1 MKNSDTL
8 IKIKYNLSR
17 FTAVR
22 GLSAISSSKIC
33 CISVKILHG
42 LIDLMLTDRTD
53 KDVESL
59 MEELSY
65 AILLCN
71 QLDGNKDVDG
81 EAKTVE
87 IITGLPSTQKMLLE
101 DAEAIYRADPSA
113 RSVTEVMLC
122 YPGFF
127 AIAAYRIAHLLYTKG
142 IPYMPRIMSEYAHS
156 KTGIDIHPGATIGVG
171 LCIDHGTG
179 VVIGET
185 AVVGD
190 RVRIYQGVTLGAKSL
205 HTESTDLRGI
215 KRHPTVGNDCVIYA
229 NATILGGDTV
239 IGDSCTVGGNVW
251 LTHSLSSGHT
261 VFYEKK

>member
-1 MKNSDTL
+1 MKNSDILTN
-8 IKIKYNLSR
+8 IKYNLSR
-17 FTAVR
+17 FPTVR
-22 GLSAISSSKIC
+22 GLTDTSFEIC
-33 CISVKILHG
+33 RSSVKILHG
-42 LIDLMLTDRTD
+42 LIDMMLADITDND
-53 KDVESL
+53 GESL
-59 MEELSY
+59 MDELCRTI
-65 AILLCN
+65 ILCHA
-71 QLDGNKDVDG
+71 LDGNQDVDG
-81 EAKTVE
+81 EAKMGEVFR
-87 IITGLPSTQKMLLE
+87 GLPSIQETLLE

-113 RSVTEVMLC
+113 RSVTEIMLC

-127 AIAAYRIAHLLYTKG
+127 AIAVYRIAHLLYTAD

-251 LTHSLSSGHT
+251 LTHSLPLGHT